1 MSQSGSPPVPTRP
14 PQPLIAAIATA
25 PGRGGIGVVRVSGLG
40 VPALIPQLTSQAL
53 EPRTATLSFF
63 YDENNVAIDQ
73 GIALYFPGP
82 HSYTGEDVL
91 ELQGHGGP
99 AVLQRLLKRCLDL
112 GCRIARAG
120 EFTERAFLNDK
131 LDLAQAESVAD
142 LIDASSEAAAKS
154 AARTLTGEFSVRVH
168 ELTRRL
174 TDLRMHVEA
183 CIDFPEEEI
192 DPADRA
198 AQIAQLQEIRVMQA
212 DLARQAKLG
221 AVLRDGLTVVL
232 IGRPNVGKSSLLNR
246 LAGDEIAIVTPV
258 AGTTRDHVRA
268 TIHLQGVPIH
278 LIDTAGL
285 RATDNEVEKIGIAR
299 TWAAVEKAGAALLI
313 TEAGEMAGMKE
324 AEILN
329 RLPKHL
335 SVASVYNKIDLFGPV
350 VVSRETSV
358 AGVNATDAV
367 MNVSALMGDGIDELR
382 KWLLQVAGWQP
393 GAEGVF
399 LARER
404 HLRALDVTASHLT
417 DAAALGGQ
425 YELFAEEL
433 RLAQNALSTI
443 TGAFT
448 PDDLLG
454 EIFSRFCIGK

>member
-1 MSQSGSPPVPTRP
+1 MSPPPSSKNP
-14 PQPLIAAIATA
+14 PPSKNLIAAVATA
-25 PGRGGIGVVRVSGLG
+25 QGRGGIGVVRVSGSELT
-40 VPALIPQLTSQAL
+40 VLIQAL
-53 EPRTATLSFF
+53 VGEMPQPRVATLATFRDDSN
-63 YDENNVAIDQ
+63 ETIDQ
-73 GIALYFPGP
+73 GIAIYFPAP

-99 AVLQRLLKRCLDL
+99 AVMQRLLRRCLSL
-112 GCRIARAG
+112 GCRIARPG

-154 AARTLTGEFSVRVH
+154 AARTLTGEFSACVH

-174 TDLRMHVEA
+174 TDLRLHVEA

-192 DPADRA
+192 NPADRA
-198 AQIAQLQEIRVMQA
+198 AQLTKLQQIRALQA
-212 DLARQAKLG
+212 DLTRKAKQG

-246 LAGDEIAIVTPV
+246 LAGEELAIVTPF

-268 TIHLQGVPIH
+268 TIHLDGVPIH

-285 RATDNEVEKIGIAR
+285 RSTDDEVEKIGIAR
-299 TWAAVEKAGAALLI
+299 TWVAVEKAGAALLI
-313 TEAGEMAGMKE
+313 TEAGEMAGLNE

-329 RLPKHL
+329 RLPPSL
-335 SVASVYNKIDLFGPV
+335 PVASVYNKIDLFGRAI
-350 VVSRETSV
+350 VSRGTSPGQPNKHHNV
-358 AGVNATDAV
+358 LQ
-367 MNVSALMGDGIDELR
+367 VSALMGDGIDELR
-382 KWLLQVAGWQP
+382 EWLLNIAGWQP
-393 GAEGVF
+393 GSEGVF

-404 HLRALDVTASHLT
+404 HLRALGEAAAHLT
-417 DAAALGGQ
+417 AASALEGQ

-433 RLAQNALSTI
+433 RLAQRALTQI
-443 TGAFT
+443 TGEFT
-448 PDDLLG
+448 PEDLLG